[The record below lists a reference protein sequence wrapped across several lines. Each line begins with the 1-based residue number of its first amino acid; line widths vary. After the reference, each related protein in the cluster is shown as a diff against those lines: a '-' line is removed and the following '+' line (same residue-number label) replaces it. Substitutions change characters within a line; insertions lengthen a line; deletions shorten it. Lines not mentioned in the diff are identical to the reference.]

1 MQAAEMM
8 RGTRA
13 VYDLVLLISLSIAY
27 VHSFPIQV
35 LPSIPG
41 YIPVYIRYGDQ
52 PLEEV
57 NPALAE
63 AFHEAPS
70 LSKTPYL
77 DNISNSPDTDL
88 EDDEDSEYF
97 NAYSMLARAIRNRLT
112 TTDEEKQPI
121 EESTET
127 KASGSVANAKKE
139 RRREKHRRKMRPNPV
154 VKVNPLTD
162 EEKEALEKLQIDVAE
177 DIKSINNMQES
188 SLKLSEVPS
197 DKLPHKGNED
207 TTDPVIKVD
216 EIIID
221 ESDQPSTKNENPP
234 ASSSTNEKVPI
245 KEQPMP
251 NVLSNVHKVSP
262 SPEILMKLEE
272 ERKAKESLEEK
283 SK

>member
-27 VHSFPIQV
+27 VHSFPLQV

-52 PLEEV
+52 PLEEI

-70 LSKTPYL
+70 LSKNL
-77 DNISNSPDTDL
+77 DLDSISNSPDIDL
-88 EDDEDSEYF
+88 DEDEANEY
-97 NAYSMLARAIRNRLT
+97 NAYSVHARAISNRFT
-112 TTDEEKQPI
+112 AKDEEKQPI
-121 EESTET
+121 EESAET
-127 KASGSVANAKKE
+127 KASESVANTKKG
-139 RRREKHRRKMRPNPV
+139 RRREKHRRKMRPNSV
-154 VKVNPLTD
+154 FKVNPLTD

-188 SLKLSEVPS
+188 SLNLSELPT
-197 DKLPHKGNED
+197 DKSPHEDNED

-221 ESDQPSTKNENPP
+221 ESDQPRTKSANPPTSPLANEN
-234 ASSSTNEKVPI
+234 VPI
-245 KEQPMP
+245 KEQPVS
-251 NVLSNVHKVSP
+251 NSLSNVHKITA
-262 SPEILMKLEE
+262 SPEILAKLEE
-272 ERKAKESLEEK
+272 EQKAKESLEEK